1 MRLTEKSPKK
11 LWRSITQHAAAAAA
25 TASSTTLAI
34 WNHIQKYKSQKLSY
48 EDFIG
53 NNVFIILGAFTKHC
67 MRALISWI
75 SLMRVEKS
83 PIWALG
89 HMKQSLLSLFASWHN
104 WLVICHHICKKQR
117 PHGINQMH
125 NWEFKKSFKC
135 NWELCLFFFFF
146 YWVQAKAYKTVFS
159 IFFPSSFFFFSFS
172 FSEINAVSLASWRRS
187 DQEEFLT
194 LLLHTHFLK
203 DGWQIV

>member
-1 MRLTEKSPKK
+1 MRLTEKSPQK
-11 LWRSITQHAAAAAA
+11 LWRFITQHAAAAAA
-25 TASSTTLAI
+25 AATASSSTLAI
-34 WNHIQKYKSQKLSY
+34 WNHIQKCKSHKLSY

-89 HMKQSLLSLFASWHN
+89 HMKQYFLSLFASWHN
-104 WLVICHHICKKQR
+104 WLVICHHICKNQR

-125 NWEFKKSFKC
+125 NWEFEKSFKC
-135 NWELCLFFFFF
+135 NWELCLFFFF
-146 YWVQAKAYKTVFS
+146 YWVQAKACKTVSS
-159 IFFPSSFFFFSFS
+159 IFFASSFFFFFLFPYLKSMLF
-172 FSEINAVSLASWRRS
+172 SLASWRRS

-194 LLLHTHFLK
+194 LLLHTQF
-203 DGWQIV
+203 

>member
-1 MRLTEKSPKK
+1 MRLTEKSPQK
-11 LWRSITQHAAAAAA
+11 LWRSVTQYTAAAAA
-25 TASSTTLAI
+25 TASSSTLAI
-34 WNHIQKYKSQKLSY
+34 WNHIQKCKSQKLSY

-89 HMKQSLLSLFASWHN
+89 HMKQCLFASWHN
-104 WLVICHHICKKQR
+104 WLVICHHICKNQR

-125 NWEFKKSFKC
+125 NWEFEKSFRC
-135 NWELCLFFFFF
+135 NWELFLFFF
-146 YWVQAKAYKTVFS
+146 YWVQAKACKSLSS
-159 IFFPSSFFFFSFS
+159 IFFASSFFFSFS
-172 FSEINAVSLASWRRS
+172 FSEINAVSLASWCHS

-194 LLLHTHFLK
+194 LLLHTHF
-203 DGWQIV
+203 